1 MEVASEASSE
11 EEEEEEV
18 EARGMPAGGLTSAV
32 TLYPRS
38 SSFLTSTRPT
48 RPVAPMT
55 ATRVLAAS
63 GVSNSPAAA
72 ANAASSSK
80 AAASAEAPLRPPEA
94 EFGA

>member
-1 MEVASEASSE
+1 L
-11 EEEEEEV
+11 EV
-18 EARGMPAGGLTSAV
+18 EVEGLVVVIVIPAGGLTSAV

-38 SSFLTSTRPT
+38 SSFLTSTLPT
-48 RPVAPMT
+48 LPVAPIT

-80 AAASAEAPLRPPEA
+80 AAASEEEEEERLLL
-94 EFGA
+94 GA

>member
-1 MEVASEASSE
+1 MASAEVGG
-11 EEEEEEV
+11 V
-18 EARGMPAGGLTSAV
+18 GMPAGGLTSAV

-38 SSFLTSTRPT
+38 SSFLTRTRPT

-80 AAASAEAPLRPPEA
+80 AVPAADEA
-94 EFGA
+94 ERELGAYAEGE

>member
-1 MEVASEASSE
+1 
-11 EEEEEEV
+11 
-18 EARGMPAGGLTSAV
+18 MPAGGLTSAV
-32 TLYPRS
+32 TLYPRR

-72 ANAASSSK
+72 AKAASSSK
-80 AAASAEAPLRPPEA
+80 AAASEALREERPE
-94 EFGA
+94 EELGA